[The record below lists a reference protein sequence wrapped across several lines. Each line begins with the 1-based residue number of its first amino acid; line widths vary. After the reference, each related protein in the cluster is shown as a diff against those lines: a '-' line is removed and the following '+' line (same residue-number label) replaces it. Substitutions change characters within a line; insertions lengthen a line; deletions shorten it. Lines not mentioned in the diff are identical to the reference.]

1 MKNSI
6 LIAAFFLFGVLNSNA
21 RSLISTFGGNGFK
34 SVYYSKLSAILLE
47 ELNERQSEID
57 KLKNDFRKKFE
68 FQEKVIIEL
77 TRVVSFP
84 D

>member
-21 RSLISTFGGNGFK
+21 RSLISTLGGNGFK

-47 ELNERQSEID
+47 ELKERQSEID